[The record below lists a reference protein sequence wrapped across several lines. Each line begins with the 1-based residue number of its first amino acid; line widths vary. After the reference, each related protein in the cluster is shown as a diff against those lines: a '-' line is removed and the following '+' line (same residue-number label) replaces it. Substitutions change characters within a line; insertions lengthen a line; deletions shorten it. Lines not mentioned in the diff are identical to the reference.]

1 MNKKQK
7 IVLWVGIITAV
18 IMGIYPPWV
27 YESRSG
33 KTVPGPYGHIANP
46 PPESYKTAR
55 FIDLYRLGVQW
66 IMVAG
71 VTGGLLVTLKGKR
84 KE

>member
-7 IVLWVGIITAV
+7 VILFIGIIIFV

-27 YESRSG
+27 LNRSSG
-33 KTVPGPYGHIANP
+33 IEAGYWAFINDP
-46 PPESYKTAR
+46 PRTAK

-66 IMVAG
+66 FMVAVVIG
-71 VTGGLLVTLKGKR
+71 SLLVILKDK
-84 KE
+84 KKD